1 MRDPHD
7 DPTAGAGDT
16 PMTRTY
22 VSVMVVEVAI
32 IVLLWILG
40 RMYS

>member
-1 MRDPHD
+1 MTTSRHHEP
-7 DPTAGAGDT
+7 GDT

-22 VSVMVVEVAI
+22 VAVVVVEALI
-32 IVLLWILG
+32 SAALYALG